1 MVLYYNQPLV
11 NITENTNQSLL
22 SNDIIKSSNK
32 LYTLN
37 TPEFNLYQENK
48 GLLEILNTSFFGNTQ
63 EMHSRLLEENFINLS
78 TDEKLNYLF
87 KNNII
92 QDRITKG
99 YMFIIIIL
107 LLVIIYKLY
116 F

>member
-32 LYTLN
+32 LYTSN

-48 GLLEILNTSFFGNTQ
+48 GLLEILNTSF
-63 EMHSRLLEENFINLS
+63 LEIH
-78 TDEKLNYLF
+78 K
-87 KNNII
+87 KC
-92 QDRITKG
+92 
-99 YMFIIIIL
+99 IL
-107 LLVIIYKLY
+107 DY
-116 F
+116 